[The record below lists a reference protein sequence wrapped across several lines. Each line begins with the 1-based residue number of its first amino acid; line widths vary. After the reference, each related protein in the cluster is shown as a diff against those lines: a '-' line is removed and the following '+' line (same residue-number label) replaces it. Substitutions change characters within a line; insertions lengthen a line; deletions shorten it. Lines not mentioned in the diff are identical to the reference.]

1 MSTGFNKQKRFI
13 MMDNAS
19 NNDTFMEHLE
29 IAQLDAGYC
38 FNAGEQ
44 RLRLVSFSF
53 VLLFYLFP

>member
-1 MSTGFNKQKRFI
+1 